1 MSLFGIAEDRVAAIY
16 GINYKDKRS
25 DAVNWLAER
34 GNPYVAVG
42 ADESGRVTSD
52 WGTFGF
58 PETFV
63 IDQAGVIR
71 YRHAGPLF
79 PKILEETI
87 LPLIRS
93 LREK

>member
-1 MSLFGIAEDRVAAIY
+1 MRIVGDGIAPIY
-16 GINYKDKRS
+16 GIDYKDKPS
-25 DAVNWLAER
+25 DARNWLAER
-34 GNPYVAVG
+34 GNPYVAIG
-42 ADESGRVTSD
+42 SDESGRATID
-52 WGTFGF
+52 WGTYGV

-71 YRHAGPLF
+71 YRHVGPLF
-79 PKILEETI
+79 PEILEETI